1 MDLQTGVTGL
11 CCTRGLMDWVRSLT
25 SLSLSLSPIILGQ
38 SFALW
43 VVSRSRFPCDLSL

>member
-25 SLSLSLSPIILGQ
+25 SLSLSPIILGQ

>member
-25 SLSLSLSPIILGQ
+25 SLSLSLQLYWVSLLPCGLCRDLG
-38 SFALW
+38 
-43 VVSRSRFPCDLSL
+43 FPVI